1 VIPTLDEADTIA
13 ATLESVRP
21 AGPGGGPAGGAG
33 DAARGDGVEVVV
45 ADGGSRDGTPARAR
59 KAGARVIASAPGR
72 ARQLNTGAGQA
83 RGETL
88 LFLHADTRLPRLGLQ
103 LVRESLSRPGVSGG
117 SFALQFDSPHPVL
130 RFQAWCSQLN
140 LSFTT
145 FGDQALFVSARL
157 FHKLGGF
164 PDQPLLEDWELQ
176 NRLRKVGRFVKIRE
190 PVTTAAR
197 RFQRRGIWRQ
207 SLLNVWLFTRYQ
219 LGGDVQK
226 LARAYGVRQSH

>member
-1 VIPTLDEADTIA
+1 MMISIVIPTLNEEARIGA
-13 ATLESVRP
+13 CLSWTL
-21 AGPGGGPAGGAG
+21 GLPG
-33 DAARGDGVEVVV
+33 DKELIVV
-45 ADGGSRDGTPARAR
+45 DGGSHDNTRQI
-59 KAGARVIASAPGR
+59 AGRLPGVRLLESAPGR

-226 LARAYGVRQSH
+226 LARAYGVRQTH